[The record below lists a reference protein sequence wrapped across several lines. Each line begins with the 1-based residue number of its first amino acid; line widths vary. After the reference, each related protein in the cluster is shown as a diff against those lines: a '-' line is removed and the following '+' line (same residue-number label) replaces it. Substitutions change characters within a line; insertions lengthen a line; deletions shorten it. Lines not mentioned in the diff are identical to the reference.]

1 MAVLRIH
8 FFSQCLQRNVDF
20 NMFLPND
27 PREGQKEPV
36 IKTGFFL
43 HGYTGSAEDFWELTE
58 RAEKYH
64 CAMVMPNAENSFYLD
79 TEATGFQYGT
89 YVGKELVEYVRKTF
103 HLAMKREDSFVA
115 GLSMGGF
122 GALHTGLAF
131 PENFGRIIALSSA
144 LIIHEIAGIQE
155 GEKNEVA
162 NYEYYFRCF
171 DRLDMVEKSTNN
183 PETLLLQLIEQNK
196 EIPEIYMA
204 CGTEDFL
211 LENNRAFH
219 CFLEEHKIE
228 HLYYEGPGIHDMV
241 FWREYF
247 RKGMEWAVT
256 ANKQSKDRE
265 NEL

>member
-1 MAVLRIH
+1 
-8 FFSQCLQRNVDF
+8 
-20 NMFLPND
+20 
-27 PREGQKEPV
+27 
-36 IKTGFFL
+36 
-43 HGYTGSAEDFWELTE
+43 
-58 RAEKYH
+58 
-64 CAMVMPNAENSFYLD
+64 
-79 TEATGFQYGT
+79 
-89 YVGKELVEYVRKTF
+89 
-103 HLAMKREDSFVA
+103 
-115 GLSMGGF
+115 
-122 GALHTGLAF
+122 
-131 PENFGRIIALSSA
+131 
-144 LIIHEIAGIQE
+144 
-155 GEKNEVA
+155 
-162 NYEYYFRCF
+162 
-171 DRLDMVEKSTNN
+171 MVEKSTNN

-265 NEL
+265 NES